1 MWIDLVGGDGNRR
14 ELGEEV
20 RDRGRSTGK
29 DYQNTETFLGTQQKL
44 PSPMK
49 MTLARTP
56 SNGVYEA

>member
-1 MWIDLVGGDGNRR
+1 VGGDGNRR